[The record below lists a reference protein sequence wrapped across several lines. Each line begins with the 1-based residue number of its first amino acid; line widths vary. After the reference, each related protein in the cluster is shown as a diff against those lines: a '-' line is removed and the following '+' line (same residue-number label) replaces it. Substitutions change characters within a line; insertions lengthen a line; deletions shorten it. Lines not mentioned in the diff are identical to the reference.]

1 MFEAWRAAGEVPFE
15 IVAVQ
20 WPDHL
25 DELEALMAGL
35 MPRLQPLCQGR
46 YAFYGHSLGAW
57 VAFEAA
63 RRLAAQGRPPV
74 RLFAAAQHAPH
85 GPCPHPS
92 PDSLHTPAG
101 RDWAAALLRGPGGEA
116 AHLSEAAWQRV
127 LARVT
132 PGLRMQTRQAA
143 AARAVP
149 QAWPIT
155 AVHGAHDRLLTSDA
169 VQAWCDWGAAGSN
182 FHVVDGAHLF
192 LRTHAGAV
200 LGAVARQLSSDLA

>member
-1 MFEAWRAAGEVPFE
+1 M
-15 IVAVQ
+15 
-20 WPDHL
+20 
-25 DELEALMAGL
+25 
-35 MPRLQPLCQGR
+35 
-46 YAFYGHSLGAW
+46 
-57 VAFEAA
+57 
-63 RRLAAQGRPPV
+63 

-182 FHVVDGAHLF
+182 FHVVDGAHMF

-200 LGAVARQLSSDLA
+200 LGAVARQLLDDLA